1 MGYYQQHDAHPYDY
15 TQHYAGKTMGPAPFD
30 IDRHRPQ
37 TDTGIDTYTP
47 AEIRRA
53 IRAALTKAMTVG
65 DICQSLPELRR
76 GTIERELNYLVGR
89 GAVAW
94 NGQHGM
100 ASKYTAKG

>member
-1 MGYYQQHDAHPYDY
+1 MRYYQQRDEHPYSD
-15 TQHYAGKTMGPAPFD
+15 TQRYDRTYAPAPFD
-30 IDRHRPQ
+30 IGKHKPV
-37 TDTGIDTYTP
+37 TDTDIDTYTP
-47 AEIRRA
+47 AETRRA

-76 GTIERELNYLVGR
+76 GTIERELGYLVER

-94 NGQHGM
+94 NGRHGT